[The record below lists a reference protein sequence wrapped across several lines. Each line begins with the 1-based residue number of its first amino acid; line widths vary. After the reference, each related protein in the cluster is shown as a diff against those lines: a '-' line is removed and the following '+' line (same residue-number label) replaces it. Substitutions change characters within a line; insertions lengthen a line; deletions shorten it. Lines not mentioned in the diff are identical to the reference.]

1 MNRKKKQLDSNCR
14 PAGFFGMLYLCNRS
28 PTLSNKPMTS
38 KNTIVIATGT
48 TYLMT
53 RNQRA
58 NSWFR
63 FVDPTLI
70 SRNNVSLGILVKV
83 KTAIANAPKGIKIF
97 ETIESR
103 KSKIVWPNMV
113 TSLNNPKDKADGTP
127 TRKMRIPVIQ
137 VTFFRLDG
145 SFLVIDA
152 TIISNI
158 ENAEVKVANK
168 NNNKKIS
175 KKNAPNGIL
184 LNTAGS
190 TTNKS
195 PGPSVGSK
203 PKEKTAG
210 KIANPAKREMI
221 IFIVTIVKADLVRS
235 SFLDK

>member
-103 KSKIVWPNMV
+103 KSKIRSEEH
-113 TSLNNPKDKADGTP
+113 TSELQSRGHL
-127 TRKMRIPVIQ
+127 VC
-137 VTFFRLDG
+137 RL
-145 SFLVIDA
+145 L
-152 TIISNI
+152 
-158 ENAEVKVANK
+158 
-168 NNNKKIS
+168 
-175 KKNAPNGIL
+175 
-184 LNTAGS
+184 
-190 TTNKS
+190 
-195 PGPSVGSK
+195 
-203 PKEKTAG
+203 
-210 KIANPAKREMI
+210 
-221 IFIVTIVKADLVRS
+221 
-235 SFLDK
+235 LDKKTKK

>member
-1 MNRKKKQLDSNCR
+1 
-14 PAGFFGMLYLCNRS
+14 MLYLCNRS
-28 PTLSNKPMTS
+28 PTLSNKQMTS
-38 KNTIVIATGT
+38 KNTIVIDTGT

-53 RNQRA
+53 RNKRA

-97 ETIESR
+97 ETIESS
-103 KSKIVWPNMV
+103 KSKIVWPSMV
-113 TSLNNPKDKADGTP
+113 TSINNPKDKADGSP
-127 TRKMRIPVIQ
+127 TRKMRIQVIQ

-195 PGPSVGSK
+195 PGPSVGDRKS
-203 PKEKTAG
+203 TRL
-210 KIANPAKREMI
+210 N
-221 IFIVTIVKADLVRS
+221 S
-235 SFLDK
+235 SHVAISYAV

>member
-1 MNRKKKQLDSNCR
+1 M
-14 PAGFFGMLYLCNRS
+14 
-28 PTLSNKPMTS
+28 
-38 KNTIVIATGT
+38 
-48 TYLMT
+48 
-53 RNQRA
+53 
-58 NSWFR
+58 
-63 FVDPTLI
+63 
-70 SRNNVSLGILVKV
+70 
-83 KTAIANAPKGIKIF
+83 
-97 ETIESR
+97 
-103 KSKIVWPNMV
+103 
-113 TSLNNPKDKADGTP
+113 
-127 TRKMRIPVIQ
+127 
-137 VTFFRLDG
+137 
-145 SFLVIDA
+145 
-152 TIISNI
+152 ISNI

-235 SFLDK
+235 SFLDKEELYVTITETPTLIEKNECTKAKKKVRE